1 MYFCEATTWI
11 WAVRHLGVGSWDPL
25 VRQKWRQIWKL
36 RLRRCRLHD
45 ILLYNIYTRRLN
57 MPSGVHTIFAHAPLY
72 LCTYNHMFGA
82 GGIWRAS
89 RQEQQRIW
97 VAALSFGRIW
107 VDTMHL
113 ALDTHFSKYLFFKN
127 CCNRRKC
134 KSFFVLRQDSHAAGD
149 RFPQNLGPSDTLVNK
164 QSY

>member
-36 RLRRCRLHD
+36 RLRRCRLHN

-82 GGIWRAS
+82 GGFGGRADKSSNGFGSLLCPSAGYGSTLCTWR
-89 RQEQQRIW
+89 RPPIFQNIT
-97 VAALSFGRIW
+97 F
-107 VDTMHL
+107 
-113 ALDTHFSKYLFFKN
+113 FFKN

-134 KSFFVLRQDSHAAGD
+134 KSFFVLRQDSHAA
-149 RFPQNLGPSDTLVNK
+149 
-164 QSY
+164 